1 MRSYP
6 VDIEPEQ
13 VVRWIMAECRAAS
26 SPFRA
31 AARRATEVRE
41 LPTETRYRLGDE
53 EREDLSEVATLA
65 TLEVEPVHAGEGW
78 RLTVVLEDEAGPA
91 VAEDGVAEDEEDI
104 ELSTFY
110 DEYIRSGRGTAS
122 VTAEVEDAAAEARL
136 SRLLR
141 QIETDRHAAS
151 GRR

>member
-1 MRSYP
+1 
-6 VDIEPEQ
+6 
-13 VVRWIMAECRAAS
+13 MAECRAAS

-31 AARRATEVRE
+31 VARRATEVRE
-41 LPTETRYRLGDE
+41 LPTETRHRLGDE

-65 TLEVEPVHAGEGW
+65 TLEIEPVHAGDGW
-78 RLTVVLEDEAGPA
+78 RLTVVLEDETGPA
-91 VAEDGVAEDEEDI
+91 LTEDDVAEGEEDM

-122 VTAEVEDAAAEARL
+122 VMAEVDDTAAEARL

-141 QIETDRHAAS
+141 EIETDRHAAS
-151 GRR
+151 GRA

>member
-6 VDIEPEQ
+6 VDIDPEQ
-13 VVRWIMAECRAAS
+13 VVRWIMTEGRAAS

-31 AARRATEVRE
+31 MARRATEVRE

-53 EREDLSEVATLA
+53 EREDLSEVATLV
-65 TLEVEPVHAGEGW
+65 TLEIEPVHAGEGW
-78 RLTVVLEDEAGPA
+78 RLTVVVEDEAGPA
-91 VAEDGVAEDEEDI
+91 VSEEGELEGEEDI

-110 DEYIRSGRGTAS
+110 DEYIRAGRGTAS
-122 VTAEVEDAAAEARL
+122 VMAEVENAAAEARL

-141 QIETDRHAAS
+141 EIETDRHAAS